1 MISKCNGNNRKGME
15 MNNGGDVEIER
26 QADIQTDDRKIDR
39 ERCGGQL
46 DKEE

>member
-1 MISKCNGNNRKGME
+1 MISKCNGNNRRGME

-26 QADIQTDDRKIDR
+26 QVDILIDDRKIYR
-39 ERCGGQL
+39 QKCGGQL